1 LRAVLPLFIAVSVGS
16 CLHESND
23 DAGGLVNKNP
33 IGPLRIYSDPY
44 SVVMWDTDQRLLAQH
59 HDHNGASASRLAAYD
74 RAGYHVV
81 PLMDYSGAP
90 KLPYALKDRL
100 WPVESWVDQSTLEAL
115 QNIRLLIPGAEEV
128 GISSRH
134 FTSPFLTDYIEHSS
148 GAAGSSPALH
158 YSTETELADLIRS
171 RGGLP
176 IRAHPWSSAAELIA
190 GPEVFGMEIYS
201 AYIAAK
207 RFEGS
212 AEYVKED
219 RNARLL
225 ANWDAVLS
233 TGRRWVGVAV
243 NDHYGP
249 YSDPTSTD
257 PSIRDSGKILVLAR
271 DATLTSYRDAFE
283 RGAFFAIR
291 DNGLIK
297 GGYPEINSISVG
309 TDSITIDASG
319 ATEVRW
325 ISTGMEIGTGPT
337 LLFASF
343 PSRAVYVRAEI
354 LGDAHVIYTQ
364 AFVLRHVDD
373 IDGDGRL
380 TSADETL
387 CDDIASERAMS
398 TPEIDD
404 ACAAK
409 VP

>member
-1 LRAVLPLFIAVSVGS
+1 
-16 CLHESND
+16 
-23 DAGGLVNKNP
+23 
-33 IGPLRIYSDPY
+33 
-44 SVVMWDTDQRLLAQH
+44 
-59 HDHNGASASRLAAYD
+59 
-74 RAGYHVV
+74 
-81 PLMDYSGAP
+81 
-90 KLPYALKDRL
+90 
-100 WPVESWVDQSTLEAL
+100 
-115 QNIRLLIPGAEEV
+115 
-128 GISSRH
+128 
-134 FTSPFLTDYIEHSS
+134 
-148 GAAGSSPALH
+148 
-158 YSTETELADLIRS
+158 
-171 RGGLP
+171 
-176 IRAHPWSSAAELIA
+176 
-190 GPEVFGMEIYS
+190 MEIYS